1 MSVSNLMRSANNGQ
15 HKRGALPT
23 KRLFK
28 VSGHYRGATMFD
40 WLVEA
45 RSAEDARV
53 QAATILKA
61 LRLVLRPAASDDVF
75 R

>member
-1 MSVSNLMRSANNGQ
+1 MSVSNPMRSANNGQ
-15 HKRGALPT
+15 RKKDALPT
-23 KRLFK
+23 TGLFK
-28 VSGHYRGATMFD
+28 VSGRYRGATMFD

-45 RSAEDARV
+45 RSAEDARA

-61 LRLVLRPAASDDVF
+61 LRLVVRPASSGDLL